1 MRPLS
6 AVAFALALSVST
18 SVHAQTAASQGTPPQ
33 TARQALIEMFF
44 GQAPDHLEKHLP
56 DITRRAFQ
64 SLQGADGQSAL
75 GAFSM
80 LLSKPKGQTRSRP
93 STPAQRCSPP
103 EVLPTETT
111 TKWT

>member
-1 MRPLS
+1 
-6 AVAFALALSVST
+6 
-18 SVHAQTAASQGTPPQ
+18 
-33 TARQALIEMFF
+33 MFF

-64 SLQGADGQSAL
+64 SSREADGQSAL

-80 LLSKPKGQTRSRP
+80 LAKQAQGQDKIETFDTG
-93 STPAQRCSPP
+93 STLSPP